1 MVGAFR
7 LASIRQPSTWDRSI
21 LAPRPASVPNCLPE
35 GSRTLR
41 RVVRPRPQ
49 NIRSW
54 ILAGTPP
61 CRLVIASRDEV
72 LQWCVEGE
80 AGEPAS
86 IDAQARTQTHL
97 PAAPAAPLFKSLGF
111 FCAFP
116 CPVPEPNA
124 PILARAAPV
133 GCNSRL
139 FGAWNPSN
147 GAFHG
152 QDVDSSGLSTRPGVT
167 GRPVSQWACMIIS
180 PSPAVPKRAQ
190 IHCRILACPTCP
202 LEKDNPVSSSRVWP
216 SAIPPGFRSSFAR
229 CSQTGSH
236 ISNIFPSFKPTSRPV
251 FSAS

>member
-1 MVGAFR
+1 MKSCNEWKDGGASFHR
-7 LASIRQPSTWDRSI
+7 CPSAHTD
-21 LAPRPASVPNCLPE
+21 
-35 GSRTLR
+35 T
-41 RVVRPRPQ
+41 
-49 NIRSW
+49 
-54 ILAGTPP
+54 TF
-61 CRLVIASRDEV
+61 
-72 LQWCVEGE
+72 
-80 AGEPAS
+80 
-86 IDAQARTQTHL
+86 

-216 SAIPPGFRSSFAR
+216 SAIPPGFRFFFCLLFPNWFPYFQLFSLPSNRPLGQSF
-229 CSQTGSH
+229 
-236 ISNIFPSFKPTSRPV
+236 PPV
-251 FSAS
+251 KKRQ

>member
-1 MVGAFR
+1 MKSCNEWKDGGASFH
-7 LASIRQPSTWDRSI
+7 QCPSAHTD
-21 LAPRPASVPNCLPE
+21 
-35 GSRTLR
+35 T
-41 RVVRPRPQ
+41 
-49 NIRSW
+49 
-54 ILAGTPP
+54 TF
-61 CRLVIASRDEV
+61 
-72 LQWCVEGE
+72 
-80 AGEPAS
+80 
-86 IDAQARTQTHL
+86 

-190 IHCRILACPTCP
+190 IHCRILACPRLVHLRKT
-202 LEKDNPVSSSRVWP
+202 
-216 SAIPPGFRSSFAR
+216 IPFLLPESGLL
-229 CSQTGSH
+229 
-236 ISNIFPSFKPTSRPV
+236 PSRPV
-251 FSAS
+251 SGLLLLVVPKLVPIFPTFSLPSNRPLGQSFPPVKKTIRDTSARQTPSR